1 MKVIVPLYVIS
12 IILAIIG
19 FPALLIL
26 VYLDMIDSGLSLKFF
41 WAASVSCCVFSIL
54 SFSLARI
61 MADWED
67 EDEDKR
73 K

>member
-1 MKVIVPLYVIS
+1 MKMIIPLYIIS

-26 VYLDMIDSGLSLKFF
+26 IYLDMIDSGLTLKFF
-41 WAASVSCCVFSIL
+41 WALSIASCILSIL

-61 MADWED
+61 LAMWQEED
-67 EDEDKR
+67 RQE
-73 K
+73 

>member
-1 MKVIVPLYVIS
+1 MKMIVPLYIIS

-26 VYLDMIDSGLSLKFF
+26 VYLDMIDSGLTLKFF
-41 WAASVSCCVFSIL
+41 WAASIAFCVLSIL

-61 MADWED
+61 LATWIEED
-67 EDEDKR
+67 EQI
-73 K
+73 

>member
-1 MKVIVPLYVIS
+1 MKMIIPLYIIS

-26 VYLDMIDSGLSLKFF
+26 IYLDMIDSGLTLKFF
-41 WAASVSCCVFSIL
+41 WALSIASCILSIL

-61 MADWED
+61 LATWIEED
-67 EDEDKR
+67 EQR
-73 K
+73 